1 MKYMLIIL
9 LSAFLIQCTSGSKAP
24 KDTFVFCSVG
34 SPSSF
39 NPQLATDGPSFNAS
53 SSPIYNRLVEF
64 EHGKT
69 KLIPALAE
77 SWEISEDAKTYTFR
91 LREDVKFHTTE
102 YFTPTRNMNA
112 DDVIFS
118 FMRQKDESHPYHN
131 VSGGLYKYFE
141 SMGMGELIDSIKK
154 IDDYTIV
161 MQLTRPEAPFLAN
174 LAMDYASILS
184 KEYADQLAKKNQQQ
198 QIDQQPIGTGPFQFK
213 KYMKDSIVRFE
224 SHPAYFKGEP
234 KIKKMVFSINTDA
247 SVRTQKL
254 LNGECHLLN
263 EPAPQD
269 LEKIRAS
276 KQHKVTSAPGLNVG
290 YLAFNTSKKPFD
302 NKLVRQAINHALNKD
317 SYMEAIYLNQAT
329 PAVNPLPPTIWSYNK
344 NIEPYEYSIEKAK
357 DLLKQA
363 GYENGFEAELWTLP
377 VSRPYNPNGK
387 KMGEMMQADLAK
399 IGIKVKLITYDWSTY
414 LDKTRKGEHDMAQ
427 LGWSGDNGDPDNFL
441 NILLSCEAIE
451 GGNNISKWCDK
462 KYSGLVQKARTE
474 TDTETRTKL
483 YEQAQEIFH
492 QEAPWAPIAHATVF
506 KAMDKNLQGYK
517 INPLSVEQFYP
528 LFFGEESQ

>member
-1 MKYMLIIL
+1 MKYLVIL
-9 LSAFLIQCTSGSKAP
+9 LSIVLIQCTSSNKAA

-53 SSPIYNRLVEF
+53 SSPVYNRLVEF
-64 EHGKT
+64 EQGKT
-69 KLIPALAE
+69 NIIPALAE
-77 SWEISEDAKTYTFR
+77 SWSISKDAMTYTFK
-91 LREDVKFHTTE
+91 LREDIKFHTTN

-118 FMRQKDESHPYHN
+118 ILRQKNKNHPYHN

-141 SMGMGELIDSIKK
+141 SMGMAELISSVKK
-154 IDDYTIV
+154 IDGYTLVI
-161 MQLTRPEAPFLAN
+161 QLTRPEAPFLAN

-184 KEYADQLAKKNQQQ
+184 KEYADQLEGKGEQES
-198 QIDQQPIGTGPFQFK
+198 IDQQPIGTGPFKFK

-224 SHPAYFKGEP
+224 SHPAYFKGEA

-263 EPAPQD
+263 EPSPQD
-269 LEKIRAS
+269 LNKIRES
-276 KQHKVTSAPGLNVG
+276 KPHKVVSAPGLNIG

-302 NKLVRQAINHALNKD
+302 NKLVRKAINHALNKE
-317 SYMEAIYLNQAT
+317 SYIKAIYLDKASI
-329 PAVNPLPPTIWSYNK
+329 AVNPLPPTIWSYNEK
-344 NIEPYEYSIEKAK
+344 IKGYEYDIEKAK
-357 DLLKQA
+357 KLLEQA
-363 GYENGFEAELWTLP
+363 GFKDGFEAEIWTLP

-399 IGIKVKLITYDWSTY
+399 VGIKIKLITYDWSTY

-441 NILLSCEAIE
+441 NILLSCEAIK
-451 GGNNISKWCDK
+451 GGNNISKWCNND
-462 KYSGLVQKARTE
+462 YSRLVQQARTE
-474 TDTETRTKL
+474 TDIEKRTQL
-483 YEQAQEIFH
+483 YEKAQEIFH
-492 QEAPWAPIAHATVF
+492 SEMPWAPIAHATVF

-528 LFFGEESQ
+528 LFFGEEVE